1 MNTKNIFEVGLVCG
15 RFGHEH
21 LGHVTLIS
29 TSLSLCERTLVLVGS
44 AQESR
49 TLRNPFTLET
59 RIDVIHN
66 TYPELSEDRLIV
78 RGLNDMTNEYDI
90 TDDWGKYVKQ
100 NVEKTMG
107 GKFADLMV
115 YGNDDFRSKW
125 FAKEDIAN
133 TAEFVFP
140 RKKMPI
146 SATILR
152 GYLLLNDEE
161 NWKTLTHPN
170 IYPMYQSLRSEL
182 MEVPVYK
189 EIYNLLLKNNDMSID
204 SFMKIYSKYEVDD
217 RAQKIAILQQ

>member
-1 MNTKNIFEVGLVCG
+1 MNTQKIFEIGLVCG

-29 TSLSLCERTLVLVGS
+29 TSLSLCKRTLVLVGS
-44 AQESR
+44 AQEAK
-49 TLRNPFTLET
+49 TLRNPFTLDT
-59 RIDVIHN
+59 RIDVIRK
-66 TYPELSEDRLIV
+66 TYPEIPEDRLIV
-78 RGLNDMTNEYDI
+78 QGLNDMTNEYDI
-90 TDDWGKYVKQ
+90 TDNWGRYVKQ
-100 NVEKTMG
+100 NVEKAMG

-115 YGNDDFRSKW
+115 YGNDEFRSKW

-146 SATILR
+146 SATMLR

-170 IYPMYQSLRSEL
+170 IYSMYQSLRSEL

-204 SFMKIYSKYEVDD
+204 SFMKIYSKYEDD
-217 RAQKIAILQQ
+217 DKAQKIANLQ